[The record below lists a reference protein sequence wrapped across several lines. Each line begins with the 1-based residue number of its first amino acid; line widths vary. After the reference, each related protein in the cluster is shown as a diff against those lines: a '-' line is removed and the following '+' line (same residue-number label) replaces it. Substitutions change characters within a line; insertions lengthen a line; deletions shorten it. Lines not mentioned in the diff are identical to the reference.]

1 VKNVTIWFQNRRQA
15 ARKVA
20 LHEAITQSNSL
31 SASHDVPAS
40 LVEAPLRR
48 VGTPV
53 TPEQIATPPANE
65 DQFSTFAPSPAPG
78 ESSWHPRGSPQLNHN
93 ARRAGDT
100 NEIKSDPDEDMIAAA
115 VALAQMRA
123 V

>member
-1 VKNVTIWFQNRRQA
+1 MTIWFQNRRQA

-31 SASHDVPAS
+31 NSSQEVPAL

-65 DQFSTFAPSPAPG
+65 DQFSAFAPSPAPG
-78 ESSWHPRGSPQLNHN
+78 DSSWHPRGSPQLIPSV
-93 ARRAGDT
+93 RRAVDT
-100 NEIKSDPDEDMIAAA
+100 KIKSDPDEDMFAAA

>member
-1 VKNVTIWFQNRRQA
+1 VTIWFQNRRQA

-31 SASHDVPAS
+31 NGSHDVPAL

-53 TPEQIATPPANE
+53 TPELIATPPANE

-78 ESSWHPRGSPQLNHN
+78 DSSWHPRGSPHSNHN
-93 ARRAGDT
+93 ARQVGDT
-100 NEIKSDPDEDMIAAA
+100 DKIKSDPDEDMIAAA